1 MYCVMTRPDVATS
14 VSICARFLAEPRQ
27 AHGDAAT
34 RILRY
39 LLHSL
44 QVKLT
49 FHRCKSFQLCA
60 YVDASWADDH
70 DTRRSRFGFA
80 IYVGTNLVCWKSKLH
95 PCLALSTAE
104 SEYIAATEV
113 CKIIVWLRNILDE
126 LHLYQ
131 TGPTLIH
138 EDNQACIQMASQR
151 MVTGRN
157 KHIQLKQHFVR
168 ALSLKKRVKLVY
180 IPTDQQRADIFTKNL
195 ALPDFLRILSLLLG
209 QQEHG
214 RQA

>member
-1 MYCVMTRPDVATS
+1 
-14 VSICARFLAEPRQ
+14 
-27 AHGDAAT
+27 
-34 RILRY
+34 
-39 LLHSL
+39 
-44 QVKLT
+44 
-49 FHRCKSFQLCA
+49 
-60 YVDASWADDH
+60 VDASWADDH